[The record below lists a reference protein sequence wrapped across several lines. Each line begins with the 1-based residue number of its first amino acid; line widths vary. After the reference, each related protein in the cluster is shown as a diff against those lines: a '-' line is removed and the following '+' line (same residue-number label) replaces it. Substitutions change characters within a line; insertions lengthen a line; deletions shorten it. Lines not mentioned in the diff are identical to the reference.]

1 MPSFDPNDCRAVFA
15 RLSDWADRELSA
27 DDLRAIEAHLETCRM
42 CGDEF
47 RFEAQ
52 TLAAIKRAV
61 RAAAAPEGLRER
73 VFARLASERD

>member
-27 DDLRAIEAHLETCRM
+27 EDLRAIDVHLETCRM

-52 TLAAIKRAV
+52 TLAAIRRAV
-61 RAAAAPEGLRER
+61 RAAAAPAGLRAR
-73 VFARLASERD
+73 VFERLAAAG